1 MKRETQNVLL
11 LLLGLG
17 VAVMVAKGAYLHY
30 VKPSLLPWLVIAAGG
45 LVVLALTCI
54 VRDIRTGGTGGT
66 GGTEIHDGV
75 EGHQHRG
82 SMAWVLLVPVVLIAF
97 VIPPPIE
104 ASGATPVAAASRPH
118 PRSFPPLP
126 AGRAPAVAVPEVVM
140 RAATDSG
147 GSLNDRLVTITGFTM
162 KDDGG
167 VYLAR
172 VVIVCCA
179 ADAQLA
185 KLLLSGPGAAIA
197 AGYPEDTWLR
207 IEATV
212 VPGSAT
218 AATRFV
224 PTMTVTAV
232 TKVDKPANTYAY

>member
-1 MKRETQNVLL
+1 VRRETQNVLL

-17 VAVMVAKGAYLHY
+17 LGVMVVKGGYLHY
-30 VKPSLLPWLVIAAGG
+30 VKPRLLPWLLLAAVA
-45 LVVLALTCI
+45 LTVLALVCI
-54 VRDIRTGGTGGT
+54 IRDVRKGGA
-66 GGTEIHDGV
+66 EIHDG
-75 EGHQHRG
+75 HRHSG
-82 SMAWVLLVPVVLIAF
+82 AMVWLLILPVVLIAF

-104 ASGATPVAAASRPH
+104 ASGAAPVPASKPH
-118 PRSFPPLP
+118 PRAFPPLP
-126 AGRAPAVAVPEVVM
+126 AGRAPTVSVPEVVM

-147 GSLNDRLVTITGFTM
+147 NSLNDRLVTLTGFTII
-162 KDDGG
+162 DDGG

-185 KLLLSGPGAAIA
+185 RVHLSGPGAATA
-197 AGYPEDTWLR
+197 AGYPADTWLR
-207 IEATV
+207 IEAML

-218 AATRFV
+218 AATSFV

-232 TKVDKPANTYAY
+232 TKIDKPANTYAY

>member
-1 MKRETQNVLL
+1 VKRETQNVLL

-17 VAVMVAKGAYLHY
+17 VGVMVVKGAYLHY
-30 VKPSLLPWLVIAAGG
+30 VKPSLLPWLVIAASG

-54 VRDIRTGGTGGT
+54 VRDIRK
-66 GGTEIHDGV
+66 GGTEIHG
-75 EGHQHRG
+75 GHQHSG
-82 SMAWVLLVPVVLIAF
+82 SMAWVLLVPLVLIAF

-104 ASGATPVAAASRPH
+104 ANGASPVAADSRPH

-126 AGRAPAVAVPEVVM
+126 GGRAPAVAVPEVVM

-147 GSLNDRLVTITGFTM
+147 GSLTDRLVTITGFTM

-185 KLLLSGPGAAIA
+185 KLRLGGPGAAIA

>member
-17 VAVMVAKGAYLHY
+17 VGVMVVKGAYLHY

-54 VRDIRTGGTGGT
+54 VRDIRK
-66 GGTEIHDGV
+66 GGTEIHEGV
-75 EGHQHRG
+75 EGHQHSG
-82 SMAWVLLVPVVLIAF
+82 TMAWVLLVPLVLIAF

-126 AGRAPAVAVPEVVM
+126 AGRAPAVAVPDVVM

-147 GSLNDRLVTITGFTM
+147 GSLDDRLVTITGFTM

-185 KLLLSGPGAAIA
+185 KLRLSGPGAAIA